1 MKAEYDFSKGERG
14 KFYHPDAVFSFPV
27 YLEPDVSDFMSQL
40 ADEKDVDIQELVNE
54 GLGSILS
61 WFRVYSNGVE
71 QDCVTALFMSLSR
84 QVIQSVSVRKFSAS
98 QSAAVSFSFSYLC

>member
-1 MKAEYDFSKGERG
+1 MKAEYDFPKGERG

-54 GLGSILS
+54 WL
-61 WFRVYSNGVE
+61 RVNIKLV
-71 QDCVTALFMSLSR
+71 
-84 QVIQSVSVRKFSAS
+84 QSVQQRG
-98 QSAAVSFSFSYLC
+98 